1 MHSAK
6 EPPLSIGGKKRKR
19 RPERRACAAP
29 PPPPR
34 LISICDSK
42 PVSSETKGKLKAS
55 RNRDA
60 KVLPMCHQNL
70 GIRHSARSA
79 SAPPRKIQ
87 QALDNHFAQKNE
99 SFLTIAE
106 VEEEMSAEEEESP
119 APRQPDPA
127 AASSAAVEDTLLD
140 SPRLRHSP
148 RYLRPDS
155 TDPDEN
161 DSEEQRRAKASI
173 REERLRG
180 PPWVAN
186 IPSAKWAPTYLANP
200 EPRPKQPHP
209 DSLKVT
215 LGTPP
220 KAAPEVLT
228 RRELAAQTIRYG
240 TFEGVIVDPN
250 VAGSAATARLPV
262 VLLLQGS
269 GGFWPKTK
277 KKFGKDADINSLD
290 IPLNCPKHCW
300 YAYMQITGKNNRK
313 LPDELMQFIRE
324 LHGMCK
330 HEGNPIVA
338 MGFSRGARWLEKIV
352 RENSHYLEVAIII
365 AGYPENKDK
374 VQNKSHAQELVKVKS
389 TIVCMV
395 HFISDFH
402 CNTSIYPDWYG
413 EFERASEPSVREIE
427 DITSFNNF
435 MLQGNHK
442 DAEELWYNWHF
453 AKVDDELNGWF
464 EAMWEILESNQI

>member
-1 MHSAK
+1 MPEYKVRADTHFHLNLFEYQLMCGDKRTLKKAIKMAKAFARRERNAMRKADVESFAFGGDFRRDKQDLPKFTLGQKVQLSWASWMHSAK
-6 EPPLSIGGKKRKR
+6 EPPLSIGGKKGKR

-29 PPPPR
+29 PLPPR
-34 LISICDSK
+34 L
-42 PVSSETKGKLKAS
+42 
-55 RNRDA
+55 
-60 KVLPMCHQNL
+60 
-70 GIRHSARSA
+70 
-79 SAPPRKIQ
+79 
-87 QALDNHFAQKNE
+87 
-99 SFLTIAE
+99 
-106 VEEEMSAEEEESP
+106 
-119 APRQPDPA
+119 
-127 AASSAAVEDTLLD
+127 
-140 SPRLRHSP
+140 
-148 RYLRPDS
+148 
-155 TDPDEN
+155 
-161 DSEEQRRAKASI
+161 
-173 REERLRG
+173 
-180 PPWVAN
+180 
-186 IPSAKWAPTYLANP
+186 
-200 EPRPKQPHP
+200 
-209 DSLKVT
+209 
-215 LGTPP
+215 
-220 KAAPEVLT
+220 

-338 MGFSRGARWLEKIV
+338 MGFSRGARWLEEIV

-464 EAMWEILESNQI
+464 EAMWENLESNQI